1 MKKLLYTF
9 MAVAALGLTSC
20 DDLFEPAKQNFKDL
34 DQMETEPDF
43 AMGFLTRA
51 YGALSGYYNNTEY
64 ATDNAVVNQNG
75 EGYRNMATGGWT
87 ASSWTGINEWTGSY
101 AGIQYINQLLEKIDD
116 VEWSADPERRQMLAT
131 RLRGESYGLRA
142 ILHYQLLKAHA
153 GYNEAGQLLG
163 VPYLETYLGAND
175 DINGAMTRP
184 AFKDCVDKIIAALN
198 KAIEIL
204 PLDYEDAT
212 EVPSKYT
219 QYTQDVAIYNR
230 TMGAAF
236 RQLVSGRIAQAYL
249 SRVTLLAASEGYGNT
264 LAWADAANAAADLLK
279 ENDGIAGIAKG
290 SYEYYSASI
299 ADSKNYNEGKNP
311 DEIIWRGNM
320 ENNNGTEKDN
330 LPPSLNG
337 NGRMNPSQN
346 LVDAFP
352 TASGY
357 PISIAA
363 DYDAADP
370 YANRD
375 PRFYAYIIYNG
386 STGVGVNKA
395 TISTVDGTTD
405 GIGGV
410 EQRSSRTGY
419 YMKKRLRMD
428 VNCTPGSETNQNHL
442 APRVR
447 YTEIYLNYAEAAN
460 EAYGPKGAGS
470 NGFSA
475 YDVIKAIRQ
484 RAGLGGADGDAY
496 LEECAASPEKMRELI
511 RNERRIE
518 LCFENFRFWDLR
530 RWKLNLNEPVKGIEW
545 MADGT
550 YKIINVED
558 RDFMDYMNYP
568 PIPQSE
574 ILKYSNLQQN
584 KGWH

>member
-1 MKKLLYTF
+1 MKKIIYTL
-9 MAVAALGLTSC
+9 MAVAALSLSSC

-34 DQMETEPDF
+34 SQMDSEPDF

-51 YGALSGYYNNTEY
+51 YGALSGYYANTEY
-64 ATDNAVVNQNG
+64 ATDNAVVNDNG
-75 EGYRNMATGGWT
+75 DSYLNMATGGWT
-87 ASSWTGINEWTGSY
+87 ANTWTGIIEWSTSY
-101 AGIQYINQLLEKIDD
+101 TGIQYINQFLSKVDD
-116 VEWSADPERRQMLAT
+116 VAWSEDAERSKMLSI
-131 RLRGESYGLRA
+131 RLKGEAYGLRA
-142 ILHYQLLKAHA
+142 ILHYQLLRAHA
-153 GYNEAGQLLG
+153 GYDEAGSLLG

-175 DINGAMTRP
+175 DMNAALVRP
-184 AFKDCVDKIIAALN
+184 SFKDCVDKIMADLN

-204 PLDYEDAT
+204 PLDYEDEA
-212 EVPSKYT
+212 EVPAKYL
-219 QYTQDVAIYNR
+219 QYTKDVAIYNR
-230 TMGAAF
+230 AMGSHF

-249 SRVTLLAASEGYGNT
+249 SRVTLLAASEGFGNT
-264 LAWADAANAAADLLK
+264 LSWSDAAKAAADLLK
-279 ENDGIAGIAKG
+279 ENDGVAGVKAG

-299 ADSKNYNEGKNP
+299 SDKLKDGISPA
-311 DEIIWRGNM
+311 EIIWR
-320 ENNNGTEKDN
+320 ENVADNNGTEKEN

-352 TASGY
+352 MVSGY
-357 PISIAA
+357 PINEDP
-363 DYDAADP
+363 DYDKNDP

-386 STGVGVNKA
+386 CERIGVNNA
-395 TISTVDGTTD
+395 TVKTTAGTTD

-428 VNCTPGSETNQNHL
+428 VNCTAGSETTKNHYT
-442 APRVR
+442 PRVR

-460 EAYGPKGAGS
+460 EAYGPTADGG

-475 YDVIKAIRQ
+475 YDVIKAIRE
-484 RAGLGGADGDAY
+484 RAGLGTADGDLY
-496 LEECAASPEKMRELI
+496 LEACASSKEKMRELI

-518 LCFENFRFWDLR
+518 LCFENSRFWDLR
-530 RWKLNLNEPVKGIEW
+530 RWKLNLNDTVRGINW
-545 MADGT
+545 MEDGT
-550 YKIINVED
+550 YEIIDVEG
-558 RDFMDYMNYP
+558 RDYQEYMNYP

-574 ILKYSNLQQN
+574 ILKFSNLQQN

>member
-1 MKKLLYTF
+1 MKKLLYAF
-9 MAVAALGLTSC
+9 LAVAALGFTSC

-34 DQMETEPDF
+34 GQMETEPDF

-51 YGALSGYYNNTEY
+51 YSSLSGYYINTEY
-64 ATDNAVVNQNG
+64 ATDNAVVNDNG
-75 EGYRNMATGGWT
+75 DGFRNMATGGWT
-87 ASSWTGINEWTGSY
+87 ASSWTGINEWGGAYT
-101 AGIQYINQLLEKIDD
+101 GIQYINQFLSKIDE
-116 VEWSADPERRQMLAT
+116 VEWSSDPERSKMLSV
-131 RLRGESYGLRA
+131 RMRGEAYGLRA

-153 GYNEAGQLLG
+153 GYDAAGQLLG
-163 VPYLETYLGAND
+163 IPYLESYLGAND
-175 DINGAMTRP
+175 DMNAAMVRP
-184 AFKDCVDKIIAALN
+184 SFKDCVDKIKADLN
-198 KAIEIL
+198 QAIEIL
-204 PLDYEDAT
+204 PLDYEDLA
-212 EVPSKYT
+212 EVPAKYT
-219 QYTQDVAIYNR
+219 QYTKDIAIYNR
-230 TMGAAF
+230 TMGAHF

-249 SRVTLLAASEGYGNT
+249 SRVTLLAASDGFGNT
-264 LAWADAANAAADLLK
+264 GSWADAATAAADLLK
-279 ENDGIAGIAKG
+279 ENNGVAGVQAG
-290 SYEYYSASI
+290 TYEYYTASI
-299 ADSKNYNEGKNP
+299 ADKLKEGVNP
-311 DEIIWRGNM
+311 AEIIWR
-320 ENNNGTEKDN
+320 ENVADNNGTESDN

-352 TASGY
+352 AASGY
-357 PISIAA
+357 PISVAA

-386 STGVGVNKA
+386 STRVGVDNA
-395 TISTVDGTTD
+395 TVSTVTGTTD

-428 VNCTPGSETNQNHL
+428 VNCTAGSATTKAHYN
-442 APRVR
+442 PRVR

-460 EAYGPKGAGS
+460 EAYGPKADGG

-484 RAGLGGADGDAY
+484 RAGLGNAEGDLY
-496 LEECAASPEKMRELI
+496 LEECAASKEKMRELI

-518 LCFENFRFWDLR
+518 LCFENSRFWDLR
-530 RWKLNLNEPVKGIEW
+530 RWKLNLNETVKGIEW
-545 MADGT
+545 QADGT
-550 YKIINVED
+550 YKIINVEA
-558 RDFMDYMNYP
+558 RDFQDYMAYP

-574 ILKYSNLQQN
+574 ILKFSNLQQN
-584 KGWH
+584 NGWH

>member
-1 MKKLLYTF
+1 MKKLLYAF
-9 MAVAALGLTSC
+9 LAVAALGFTSC

-34 DQMETEPDF
+34 GQMETEPDF

-51 YGALSGYYNNTEY
+51 YSSLSGYYTNTEY
-64 ATDNAVVNQNG
+64 ATDNAVVNDNG
-75 EGYRNMATGGWT
+75 DSFRNMATGGWT
-87 ASSWTGINEWTGSY
+87 ASSWTGINEWGGAYT
-101 AGIQYINQLLEKIDD
+101 GIQYINQFLSKIDD
-116 VEWSADPERRQMLAT
+116 VEWSSDPERSKMLSV
-131 RLRGESYGLRA
+131 RMRGEAYGLRA

-153 GYNEAGQLLG
+153 GYDAAGQLLG
-163 VPYLETYLGAND
+163 VPYLESYLGAND
-175 DINGAMTRP
+175 DMNATMVRP
-184 AFKDCVDKIIAALN
+184 SFKDCVDKIKADLN
-198 KAIEIL
+198 QAIEIL
-204 PLDYEDAT
+204 PLDYEDLA
-212 EVPSKYT
+212 EVPAKYT
-219 QYTQDVAIYNR
+219 QYTKDIAIYNR
-230 TMGAAF
+230 TMGAHF

-249 SRVTLLAASEGYGNT
+249 SRVTLLAASDGFGNT
-264 LAWADAANAAADLLK
+264 GSWADAAKAAADLLK
-279 ENDGIAGIAKG
+279 ENNGVDGVKAG

-299 ADSKNYNEGKNP
+299 ADKLKEGVNP
-311 DEIIWRGNM
+311 SEIIWR
-320 ENNNGTEKDN
+320 ENVADNNGTESDN

-352 TASGY
+352 AASGY
-357 PISIAA
+357 PIGVAA

-386 STGVGVNKA
+386 AGKVGVDNK
-395 TISTVDGTTD
+395 TISTVSGTTD

-428 VNCTPGSETNQNHL
+428 VNCTPGSSTTKPHYT
-442 APRVR
+442 PRVR

-460 EAYGPKGAGS
+460 EAYGPKADGG

-475 YDVIKAIRQ
+475 YDVVKAIRQ
-484 RAGLGGADGDAY
+484 RAGIGVGNGDAY
-496 LEECAASPEKMRELI
+496 LEECASSKEKMRELI

-518 LCFENFRFWDLR
+518 LCFENSRFWDLR

-550 YKIINVED
+550 YKIIDVEA
-558 RDFMDYMNYP
+558 RDFQDYMNYP

-574 ILKYSNLQQN
+574 ILKFSNLQQN
-584 KGWH
+584 NGWH

>member
-1 MKKLLYTF
+1 MKKLIYTL
-9 MAVAALGLTSC
+9 MAVVALGLTSC

-75 EGYRNMATGGWT
+75 DAFRTMATGGWT

-101 AGIQYINQLLEKIDD
+101 AGIEYINQLLEKIDD
-116 VEWSADPERRQMLAT
+116 VEWSADPERRAMLAQ
-131 RLRGESYGLRA
+131 RLQGEAYGLRA
-142 ILHYQLLKAHA
+142 ILHYQILKAHA
-153 GYNEAGQLLG
+153 GYDAAGNLLG
-163 VPYLETYLGAND
+163 VPYLESYVGAND
-175 DINGAMTRP
+175 DINAVMTRP
-184 AFKDCVDKIIAALN
+184 SFKECVDKIISDLN

-204 PLDYEDAT
+204 PLDYEDAA
-212 EVPSKYT
+212 EVPAKFQKYT
-219 QYTQDVAIYNR
+219 KDVAIYNR
-230 TMGAAF
+230 TMGSFF
-236 RQLVSGRIAQAYL
+236 RQLVSARIAQSYL

-264 LAWADAANAAADLLK
+264 LPWADAANAAAGLLK
-279 ENDGIAGIAKG
+279 ENDGVAGISKG
-290 SYEYYSASI
+290 TYEYYIGKI
-299 ADSKNYNEGKNP
+299 ADNKNFEEGRNP
-311 DEIIWRGNM
+311 DEIIWRSNM

-352 TASGY
+352 TVSGY
-357 PISIAA
+357 PISMAA
-363 DYDAADP
+363 DYDAANP

-386 STGVGVNKA
+386 STGVGVNNA

-428 VNCTPGSETNQNHL
+428 VNCTPGSETNQNHI

-460 EAYGPKGAGS
+460 EAYGPKADGG

-484 RAGLGGADGDAY
+484 RAGVGASNGDAY
-496 LEECAASPEKMRELI
+496 LEECAASKEKMRELI
-511 RNERRIE
+511 RNERRLE

-545 MADGT
+545 KTDGT
-550 YKIINVED
+550 YKIIDVET
-558 RDFMDYMNYP
+558 RDYQSYMNYP

-584 KGWH
+584 NGWH

>member
-9 MAVAALGLTSC
+9 LAVAALGLTSC

-51 YGALSGYYNNTEY
+51 YGSLSGYYSNTEY

-75 EGYRNMATGGWT
+75 DGFRNMATGGWT
-87 ASSWTGINEWTGSY
+87 ASTSGINEWTASY
-101 AGIQYINQLLEKIDD
+101 AGIQYINQFLDKIDK
-116 VEWSADPERRQMLAT
+116 VEWSSDPERCKMLEI
-131 RLRGESYGLRA
+131 RLNGEALGLRA

-153 GYNEAGQLLG
+153 GYNAAGELLG
-163 VPYLETYLGAND
+163 VPYLETYIGAND
-175 DINGAMTRP
+175 DINAAMVRP
-184 AFKDCVDKIIAALN
+184 PFKDCVEKIISDLK

-204 PLDYEDAT
+204 PLDYEDLA
-212 EVPSKYT
+212 EVPAKFS

-230 TMGAAF
+230 TMGAHF

-249 SRVTLLAASEGYGNT
+249 SRVTLLAASEGYGNSIS
-264 LAWADAANAAADLLK
+264 WADAADAAADLLK
-279 ENDGIAGIAKG
+279 ENDGVAGVGKG
-290 SYEYYSASI
+290 TYEYYAGNI
-299 ADSKNYNEGKNP
+299 ADNKNFNEGKNP

-320 ENNNGTEKDN
+320 ENNNSVEKDN
-330 LPPSLNG
+330 LPPSVNG

-352 TASGY
+352 MASGY
-357 PISIAA
+357 PIAIDA
-363 DYDAADP
+363 DYDAANP

-395 TISTVDGTTD
+395 TVSTIDGSTD

-428 VNCTPGSETNQNHL
+428 VNCTPGSETNQNHI

-475 YDVIKAIRQ
+475 YDVIKAIRS
-484 RAGLGGADGDAY
+484 RAGLGNADGDGY
-496 LEECAASPEKMRELI
+496 LEECAASKEKMRELI

-530 RWKLNLNEPVKGIEW
+530 RWKLNLNETVKGIEW
-545 MADGT
+545 KEDGT
-550 YKIINVED
+550 YRIFDVET
-558 RDFMDYMNYP
+558 RDYMDYMNYP
-568 PIPQSE
+568 PIPQTE

-584 KGWH
+584 NGWH

>member
-1 MKKLLYTF
+1 MKKILYTIL
-9 MAVAALGLTSC
+9 AVASLGFTSC

-34 DQMETEPDF
+34 SQMETEPDF

-51 YGALSGYYNNTEY
+51 YSSLSGYYNNTEY
-64 ATDNAVVNQNG
+64 ATDNAVVNQNSDG
-75 EGYRNMATGGWT
+75 FRTLATGGWT
-87 ASSWTGINEWTGSY
+87 SNNGTISEWAGSY
-101 AGIQYINQLLEKIDD
+101 TGIQYINQFLSKIDE
-116 VEWSADPERRQMLAT
+116 VEWSSDPERCQMLT
-131 RLRGESYGLRA
+131 VRLRGEAYGLRA
-142 ILHYQLLKAHA
+142 ILHYQLLRTHA
-153 GYNEAGQLLG
+153 GYDAAGNLLG

-175 DINGAMTRP
+175 DMNAAMLRP
-184 AFKDCVDKIIAALN
+184 SFKDCVEKIKADLN
-198 KAIEIL
+198 QAIEIL
-204 PLDYEDAT
+204 PLDYEDQA
-212 EVPSKYT
+212 EVPAKYT
-219 QYTQDVAIYNR
+219 KYTNDVAIYNR
-230 TMGAAF
+230 TMGAHF

-249 SRVTLLAASEGYGNT
+249 SRVTLLAASDGFGNT
-264 LAWADAANAAADLLK
+264 VTWADAAKAAADLLK
-279 ENDGIAGIAKG
+279 ENNGIDGVKYG

-299 ADSKNYNEGKNP
+299 ADGLKEGVNP
-311 DEIIWRGNM
+311 NEIIWRENVGD
-320 ENNNGTEKDN
+320 NNNTEKDN

-352 TASGY
+352 ALSGY

-386 STGVGVNKA
+386 SSRVGVNNDV
-395 TISTVDGTTD
+395 ISTVAGSTD
-405 GIGGV
+405 GVGGV

-428 VNCTPGSETNQNHL
+428 VNCTAGSETSKAHYN
-442 APRVR
+442 PRVR

-460 EAYGPKGAGS
+460 EAYGPKTDGG

-484 RAGLGGADGDAY
+484 RAGLGTSEGDMY
-496 LEECAASPEKMRELI
+496 LEECASSKEKMRELI

-530 RWKLNLNEPVKGIEW
+530 RWKLNLNETIKGIDW
-545 MADGT
+545 QDDGT
-550 YKIINVED
+550 YKIFDVET
-558 RDFMDYMNYP
+558 RDFESYMNYP

-574 ILKYSNLQQN
+574 ILKFSNLQQN
-584 KGWH
+584 NGWH